1 MSLYMTTL
9 FLTGMHENAGIYF
22 EKPSMAQTWSRHTLP
37 VFHSDL
43 YEAYVHS
50 NLRCMDEDLFV

>member
-1 MSLYMTTL
+1 MLGYTL
-9 FLTGMHENAGIYF
+9 KNYQWHKRG
-22 EKPSMAQTWSRHTLP
+22 SRHTLP

-50 NLRCMDEDLFV
+50 NLRCMDEDLFVWQFDSDVVVGK